1 MTTNL
6 LQYPNYHAT
15 KLKPQITEKEKLL
28 AEIRYLK
35 NRLKTIG
42 YTGDCA
48 YEKKLSSF
56 YLNTISCCQQK
67 LLQF

>member
-6 LQYPNYHAT
+6 LQYHYFHAA
-15 KLKPQITEKEKLL
+15 KLKPQVTEKEKLL

-35 NRLKTIG
+35 GRLETIG

-48 YEKKLSSF
+48 YEKKLSGF